1 MAMRRHDFSYCHTA
15 KSWPFRELL
24 LSPFYLN
31 QSYILP
37 MLWSMRTSRGRPRST
52 PAAFIRLAA
61 CRRQEGARRPRLGAR
76 IEARGR
82 RCTTMIDLAA
92 LGGLFVDV
100 FGISKEWST
109 PKMIRFEHLDDIL
122 HEKVVRDLEAEGHEL
137 IWVRE
142 ARLRPLQREGW
153 KPVIERD
160 KFGRPSIFVD
170 RREELVLVHRAPQ
183 AGA

>member
-1 MAMRRHDFSYCHTA
+1 MTSLTAIRRKVGLFGNFCCLVLFKSELYPPHLVAYAYLTRAAEKHTPP
-15 KSWPFRELL
+15 S
-24 LSPFYLN
+24 SV
-31 QSYILP
+31 
-37 MLWSMRTSRGRPRST
+37 
-52 PAAFIRLAA
+52 LAA
-61 CRRQEGARRPRLGAR
+61 CRRQEAARRPRLGAR

-82 RCTTMIDLAA
+82 CCTTMIDLAA
-92 LGGLFVDV
+92 LGSLFVDV

-170 RREELVLVHRAPQ
+170 RREELVLVHRASQ

>member
-1 MAMRRHDFSYCHTA
+1 MTSLTAIRRKVGLFE
-15 KSWPFRELL
+15 ELL
-24 LSPFYLN
+24 LPRFYLN
-31 QSYILP
+31 QSNILP
-37 MLWSMRTSRGRPRST
+37 MLWSMRTSREKH
-52 PAAFIRLAA
+52 A
-61 CRRQEGARRPRLGAR
+61 CRLHPSLPPAVAKRPSAGLGWARELK
-76 IEARGR
+76 RGR
-82 RCTTMIDLAA
+82 CCTTMIDLAA
-92 LGGLFVDV
+92 LGSLFVDV

-183 AGA
+183 TGT

>member
-1 MAMRRHDFSYCHTA
+1 
-15 KSWPFRELL
+15 
-24 LSPFYLN
+24 
-31 QSYILP
+31 
-37 MLWSMRTSRGRPRST
+37 
-52 PAAFIRLAA
+52 
-61 CRRQEGARRPRLGAR
+61 
-76 IEARGR
+76 
-82 RCTTMIDLAA
+82 MIDLAA
-92 LGGLFVDV
+92 LGSLFVDV

-109 PKMIRFEHLDDIL
+109 PKMRRFEHLDDIL

>member
-1 MAMRRHDFSYCHTA
+1 
-15 KSWPFRELL
+15 
-24 LSPFYLN
+24 
-31 QSYILP
+31 
-37 MLWSMRTSRGRPRST
+37 MLWRMHTSRGRPRST
-52 PAAFIRLAA
+52 PAAFIRP
-61 CRRQEGARRPRLGAR
+61 CRLPSPRGRPPASAGRAK
-76 IEARGR
+76 ARGR
-82 RCTTMIDLAA
+82 CCTTMIDLAA
-92 LGGLFVDV
+92 LGSLFVDV